1 MMNTIRNRN
10 SAHPMQNCRTHPIE
24 SKFFFLLGRVERGVL
39 IHLFPMCSHQ
49 VLNVLPSSSQ
59 WVSQHGSQVPNVF
72 PNIFAR
78 APHFVPYA
86 LPSVLEP
93 ILVHENWDLD
103 VCMFGVKYFYN
114 GESPKFQNFFLRWTN
129 KKRQLRKRK
138 F

>member
-1 MMNTIRNRN
+1 M
-10 SAHPMQNCRTHPIE
+10 
-24 SKFFFLLGRVERGVL
+24 

-72 PNIFAR
+72 PNIFSR
-78 APHFVPYA
+78 SPHFVPYA

-93 ILVHENWDLD
+93 ILVRENWDLD

-129 KKRQLRKRK
+129 KKRQLRKRILNWK
-138 F
+138 CTRPLINMDPAIFGYITISILKCT